1 MAREPCVEL
10 EIRYAGACRHPERM
24 VIRGGR
30 WRPVDFPAL
39 FAVLRHPEHG
49 VTLFDTGYTE
59 RFARATGPFPARLY
73 RWLTPATVRP
83 DETAVAQLARAGV
96 PASHVRRV
104 VVSHFHADH
113 VAGLRDFPD
122 AELIASRAAL
132 AAVRGLGPIGSL
144 RRGFLPALLPD
155 DFDRRAR
162 LLDPAAFTRRVGPFA
177 AHDLFGDGSVLL
189 VRLPGHAAG
198 QLGLVARTAE
208 RRRFLVADAAWT
220 SASIRQ
226 LRHPNPLADLVLDD
240 PSESRATLAALHR
253 LAADDPTLDLVPS
266 HCLERA
272 AELGVRVDRAR

>member
-1 MAREPCVEL
+1 MAGEATVDL
-10 EIRYAGACRHPERM
+10 EIRYAGTCRHPERM
-24 VIRGGR
+24 VVQGGR

-59 RFARATGPFPARLY
+59 RFALATVPFPARLY
-73 RWLTPATVRP
+73 RWLTPTQLRP
-83 DETAVAQLARAGV
+83 EETAVAQLARAGV
-96 PASHVRRV
+96 SPSQVRRV
-104 VVSHFHADH
+104 VISHFHADH
-113 VAGLRDFPD
+113 VAGLRDFPG

-132 AAVRGLGPIGSL
+132 AAVRGLDPIRSL

-162 LLDPAAFTRRVGPFA
+162 LLETVAFTDQVGPFA
-177 AHDLFGDGSVLL
+177 AHDLFMDGSVIL
-189 VRLPGHAAG
+189 VSLPGHAAG
-198 QLGLVARTAE
+198 QLGLVARTRE

-226 LRHPNPLADLVLDD
+226 LRHPHPLAGLILDD
-240 PSESRATLAALHR
+240 AAESRATLAALHR
-253 LAADDPTLDLVPS
+253 LAAADPGLDLVPS

-272 AELGVRVDRAR
+272 AEFMSLRR